1 MSSSKH
7 CRSCNRCVNEF
18 DHHCMWFNNC
28 VGNRNYSYFFVSI
41 VATFCFAVI
50 VVVHVVMSS
59 FEVDYGDGG
68 QLVKIVLSWI
78 AGLAM
83 GIFGFLLFNLIA
95 LHIYLKVKG
104 LTTYQFLQLKK
115 KEEEEA
121 KKLREE

>member
-1 MSSSKH
+1 
-7 CRSCNRCVNEF
+7 
-18 DHHCMWFNNC
+18 MWFNNC